1 MSKTKNK
8 TTDKMTNKTAKSK
21 KTSLRAQDP
30 YLAREQQKYPH
41 PLPSREW
48 IIQLL
53 ETAGTPQ
60 KIPSLAKQL
69 SISNSEY
76 EFFERRLKA
85 MARDGQIL
93 INRRNLICA
102 AEKLAIVK
110 CRVEMHK
117 DGFGFAVPLI
127 PTGEGDL
134 VLYERQTRGVMNG
147 DIVTVRPL
155 GLDHRGRREGQ
166 ILDIIE
172 RAQTSIVGRFYL
184 ERGIAVLDPEDKR
197 LTQNVILEPDSVAQF
212 APSEGQVVVAEI
224 TAYPE
229 NHRPAVARITEVLG
243 DYADSGMEIEIALRK
258 HKLPHEFSAGCLKA
272 AAKIPEK
279 VRASDR
285 KNRVDLRDLP
295 LVTID
300 GETSRDFDDAVY
312 AEKNGRNYR
321 LIVAIAD
328 VSHYV
333 KPDDAIDQDAQ
344 ERATSVY
351 FPRRVIPM
359 LPENLSNGICSL
371 NPDVERLC
379 MVCDM
384 EITFAGNIKSYQFYP
399 AVMKSH
405 GRLTYN
411 QVWEWISQKTQNPY
425 SEQLNTLYKLFKILQ
440 KKRHARGAMEF
451 ETTETQMLFNDNGKI
466 DRIIPVVRNDAYKL
480 IEECMLAANV
490 CAADFLLKNK
500 HPALYRNH
508 AGPTPEKLA
517 ALREQLG
524 LLGLKLGGGD
534 NPTPKDY
541 AALADQI
548 AAREDRELLQTM
560 LLRSMQQ
567 AQYEPQNA
575 GHFGLA
581 YEHYTHFT
589 SPIRRYPDLLVHR
602 AIKAVLAG
610 EQYQANWQELGAHS
624 SHCERR
630 ADDASRDV
638 ENWLKTYYMRDKV
651 GEVFAGKISGM
662 ANFGIF
668 VTLDDIHIEGM
679 AHVSDLGEDY
689 FNYHPETLSMIGERS
704 GVQFKMGDRVVV
716 KVARA
721 DLDTSKIDLVLVSG
735 GESRKARKT
744 KKSAADDV
752 SGSLKTTR
760 SKKAAETI
768 APAEF
773 SPAKKLRK
781 GKGSLKTSK
790 VSSSV
795 AKTSA
800 LKTTN
805 AETTKAVIVA
815 DSKPS
820 KSRKGKK
827 QAAADISGSL
837 KTANGEV
844 NQTASAKIEVAE
856 SKSSRKTKGS
866 LKTGKADSSA
876 TKAADEKAADKKTAK
891 TTEQNLAKPSRKG
904 KKAAADVSGSL
915 KTANG
920 EVNQTASAKV
930 EAVQPKP
937 SRKGKGK
944 GSLKTSKAQTQG
956 VNKAKAGK
964 TDASAAQPSSDNAPS
979 QANKG
984 SLKNAA
990 PSQSRKVKKESAPA
1004 PAVSGTLKMVNG
1016 KITIVKKKK

>member
-1 MSKTKNK
+1 MAK
-8 TTDKMTNKTAKSK
+8 NKTAKSK
-21 KTSLRAQDP
+21 KISLRAQDP

-53 ETAGTPQ
+53 ETAGVPQ
-60 KIPSLAKQL
+60 KIPILAKQL
-69 SISNSEY
+69 SISDSEY

-93 INRRNLICA
+93 INRRNLVCA
-102 AEKLAIVK
+102 AEKLEIVK

-155 GLDHRGRREGQ
+155 GLDRRGRREGQ

-279 VRASDR
+279 VRPGDR

-312 AEKNGRNYR
+312 AEKIGRNYR

-384 EITFAGNIKSYQFYP
+384 DITFAGNIKSYRFYP

-411 QVWEWISQKTQNPY
+411 QVWDWISHNTQNQY
-425 SEQLNTLYKLFKILQ
+425 SKQLDTLYKLFKVLQ

-466 DRIIPVVRNDAYKL
+466 DRIIPVVRNDAHKL

-490 CAADFLLKNK
+490 CSADFLLKNK
-500 HPALYRNH
+500 RPALYRNH

-524 LLGLKLGGGD
+524 LLGLKLSGGD

-541 AALADQI
+541 AALADKI
-548 AAREDRELLQTM
+548 AERDDRELLQTM

-567 AQYEPQNA
+567 AQYEPHNA

-610 EQYQANWQELGAHS
+610 TQYQADWQALGAHS

-668 VTLDDIHIEGM
+668 VTLDDIHVEGM
-679 AHVSDLGEDY
+679 VHVSDLGEDY

-735 GESRKARKT
+735 GESRQARKT
-744 KKSAADDV
+744 KKSTADDV

-760 SKKAAETI
+760 SKKAAAETI
-768 APAEF
+768 APAES
-773 SPAKKLRK
+773 SPAKKSRK

-790 VSSSV
+790 VDSSA
-795 AKTSA
+795 AKT
-800 LKTTN
+800 TD

-820 KSRKGKK
+820 QSRKGKK
-827 QAAADISGSL
+827 AAADVSGSL

-844 NQTASAKIEVAE
+844 NQTASAKVEAAQP
-856 SKSSRKTKGS
+856 KPSRKTKGS

-876 TKAADEKAADKKTAK
+876 TKAADAKAADKKTAK

-915 KTANG
+915 KTASG
-920 EVNQTASAKV
+920 EVNQIASAKV
-930 EAVQPKP
+930 EAAQPKS
-937 SRKGKGK
+937 SRKAK
-944 GSLKTSKAQTQG
+944 GSLKTSEAQTKV

-964 TDASAAQPSSDNAPS
+964 ADTSAAQPSSDNAPS
-979 QANKG
+979 QASKG

-990 PSQSRKVKKESAPA
+990 PSQSRKAKKESAPT

>member
-1 MSKTKNK
+1 MAKTKSKT
-8 TTDKMTNKTAKSK
+8 TPSK
-21 KTSLRAQDP
+21 KNSLRAQDP

-53 ETAGTPQ
+53 ETAGIPQ

-69 SISNSEY
+69 SISDSEY

-93 INRRNLICA
+93 INRRNLVCA

-155 GLDHRGRREGQ
+155 GLDRRGRREGQ

-272 AAKIPEK
+272 AAKIPAK
-279 VRASDR
+279 VRPSDR

-312 AEKNGRNYR
+312 AEKIGRNYR

-384 EITFAGNIKSYQFYP
+384 DITFAGNIKSYRFYP

-451 ETTETQMLFNDNGKI
+451 ETSETQMLFNDNGKI
-466 DRIIPVVRNDAYKL
+466 DRIIPVVRNDAHKL

-490 CAADFLLKNK
+490 CSADFLLKNK

-534 NPTPKDY
+534 HPTPKDY
-541 AALADQI
+541 AALAEQI
-548 AAREDRELLQTM
+548 AERDDRELLQTM

-567 AQYEPQNA
+567 AQYEPHNA

-610 EQYQANWQELGAHS
+610 EQYQANWQALGAHS

-679 AHVSDLGEDY
+679 VHVSDLGEDY

-735 GESRKARKT
+735 GESRQARKG
-744 KKSAADDV
+744 KKTADAV
-752 SGSLKTTR
+752 ANISGSLKNTR
-760 SKKAAETI
+760 GKKAAVALVEPN
-768 APAEF
+768 AG
-773 SPAKKLRK
+773 KKSRK
-781 GKGSLKTSK
+781 GKKQAVADGLGSLKTVNSDVKGDAKPEVREQVEQAKSNEPSQSRKGSLKTENGSEMK
-790 VSSSV
+790 ANE
-795 AKTSA
+795 AKAAKPAVQAQAVPSQTA
-800 LKTTN
+800 
-805 AETTKAVIVA
+805 KAVETSPA
-815 DSKPS
+815 K

-827 QAAADISGSL
+827 QAAADGLGSL
-837 KTANGEV
+837 KTAKSNVKGD
-844 NQTASAKIEVAE
+844 AKPAAREQVEQAKNNKP
-856 SKSSRKTKGS
+856 SKSRQAKGS
-866 LKTGKADSSA
+866 LKTTGINEVKTNSPRPTPKEA
-876 TKAADEKAADKKTAK
+876 T
-891 TTEQNLAKPSRKG
+891 P
-904 KKAAADVSGSL
+904 
-915 KTANG
+915 
-920 EVNQTASAKV
+920 
-930 EAVQPKP
+930 
-937 SRKGKGK
+937 
-944 GSLKTSKAQTQG
+944 
-956 VNKAKAGK
+956 
-964 TDASAAQPSSDNAPS
+964 AQPAT
-979 QANKG
+979 
-984 SLKNAA
+984 
-990 PSQSRKVKKESAPA
+990 
-1004 PAVSGTLKMVNG
+1004 GTLKMVNG

>member
-1 MSKTKNK
+1 MAKTKNK
-8 TTDKMTNKTAKSK
+8 TSKTNKTTKSK
-21 KTSLRAQDP
+21 NTSLRAQDP

-53 ETAGTPQ
+53 ETAGVPQ
-60 KIPSLAKQL
+60 KIPSLAQQL
-69 SISNSEY
+69 SISEGEY

-93 INRRNLICA
+93 INRRNLVCA
-102 AEKLAIVK
+102 AEKLEIVK

-155 GLDHRGRREGQ
+155 GLDRRGRREGQ

-212 APSEGQVVVAEI
+212 APNEGQVVVAEI

-258 HKLPHEFSAGCLKA
+258 HKLPHEFSAGSLKA

-279 VRASDR
+279 VRPGDR

-312 AEKNGRNYR
+312 AEKIGRNYR

-333 KPDDAIDQDAQ
+333 KPDDAINQDAQ

-384 EITFAGNIKSYQFYP
+384 EITFAGNIKSYRFYP

-451 ETTETQMLFNDNGKI
+451 ETSETQMLFNDNGKI
-466 DRIIPVVRNDAYKL
+466 DRIIPVVRNDAHKL

-524 LLGLKLGGGD
+524 FLGLKLGGGD

-548 AAREDRELLQTM
+548 AERDDRELLQTM

-567 AQYEPQNA
+567 AQYEPHNA

-610 EQYQANWQELGAHS
+610 TQYQADWQALGAHS

-668 VTLDDIHIEGM
+668 VTLDDIHVEGM
-679 AHVSDLGEDY
+679 VHVSDLGEDY

-704 GVQFKMGDRVVV
+704 GVQFKMGDRVVI

-735 GESRKARKT
+735 GESRSSRKA
-744 KKSAADDV
+744 KKQAAND
-752 SGSLKTTR
+752 SGSLKKAR
-760 SKKAAETI
+760 GKKAAETAAAPIEGSAGKKSRKAKGSLKTSNASFSEAKTEGANEAKTNQAKTADAKANQAKQAAKPSSSRKGKKQATAEDSGSLKAAHSNANPTAGEKAAASI
-768 APAEF
+768 ATSAADASVEKIEPAQQKQ
-773 SPAKKLRK
+773 SRK
-781 GKGSLKTSK
+781 GKGSLKS
-790 VSSSV
+790 
-795 AKTSA
+795 
-800 LKTTN
+800 N
-805 AETTKAVIVA
+805 
-815 DSKPS
+815 
-820 KSRKGKK
+820 
-827 QAAADISGSL
+827 QANRDAA
-837 KTANGEV
+837 
-844 NQTASAKIEVAE
+844 
-856 SKSSRKTKGS
+856 
-866 LKTGKADSSA
+866 
-876 TKAADEKAADKKTAK
+876 
-891 TTEQNLAKPSRKG
+891 
-904 KKAAADVSGSL
+904 
-915 KTANG
+915 
-920 EVNQTASAKV
+920 
-930 EAVQPKP
+930 
-937 SRKGKGK
+937 K
-944 GSLKTSKAQTQG
+944 GSLKTSNAGFSEAKTEGSNEVKTGKPRQAQ
-956 VNKAKAGK
+956 N
-964 TDASAAQPSSDNAPS
+964 
-979 QANKG
+979 QA
-984 SLKNAA
+984 
-990 PSQSRKVKKESAPA
+990 APA
-1004 PAVSGTLKMVNG
+1004 PSATGTLKMVNG
-1016 KITIVKKKK
+1016 KITLVKKKK

>member
-1 MSKTKNK
+1 MAKTKSK
-8 TTDKMTNKTAKSK
+8 TNKTAPSK
-21 KTSLRAQDP
+21 RTSLRAQDP

-53 ETAGTPQ
+53 ETTGIPQ

-69 SISNSEY
+69 SITDSEY

-93 INRRNLICA
+93 INRRNLVCA
-102 AEKLAIVK
+102 AEKLEIVK

-155 GLDHRGRREGQ
+155 GLDRRGRREGQ

-279 VRASDR
+279 VRPGDR

-312 AEKNGRNYR
+312 AEKIGRNYR

-384 EITFAGNIKSYQFYP
+384 DITFAGNIKSYRFYP

-411 QVWEWISQKTQNPY
+411 QVWEWISQKMQNPY

-466 DRIIPVVRNDAYKL
+466 DRIIPVVRNDAHKL

-490 CAADFLLKNK
+490 CSADFLLKNR

-548 AAREDRELLQTM
+548 AERDDRELLQTM

-567 AQYEPQNA
+567 AQYEPHNA

-610 EQYQANWQELGAHS
+610 KQYQANWQALGAHS

-679 AHVSDLGEDY
+679 VHVSDLGEDY
-689 FNYHPETLSMIGERS
+689 FNYHPETLSMVGERS
-704 GVQFKMGDRVVV
+704 GVQFKMGDRVVI

-735 GESRKARKT
+735 GESRSSRKA
-744 KKSAADDV
+744 KKQAANDE
-752 SGSLKTTR
+752 GSLKTTR
-760 SKKAAETI
+760 GKKTAEAAV
-768 APAEF
+768 APVAASAGKKSRKGKKQPTADNLGSLKTANSDAN
-773 SPAKKLRK
+773 SPAASEKVAAAKPSKSR
-781 GKGSLKTSK
+781 KGSLKTDE
-790 VSSSV
+790 
-795 AKTSA
+795 AKATQPA
-800 LKTTN
+800 VQPQ
-805 AETTKAVIVA
+805 ATKAVE
-815 DSKPS
+815 PS
-820 KSRKGKK
+820 PAKKSRKGKK
-827 QAAADISGSL
+827 QAAASAENIGSL
-837 KTANGEV
+837 KTANNDEKQAGEKV
-844 NQTASAKIEVAE
+844 EVA
-856 SKSSRKTKGS
+856 KPKSRKGSLKAKGS
-866 LKTGKADSSA
+866 LKTDEAKLAQPAVQQQA
-876 TKAADEKAADKKTAK
+876 TKAVEPSSAKK
-891 TTEQNLAKPSRKG
+891 SRKG
-904 KKAAADVSGSL
+904 KKQAAASAENIGSL
-915 KTANG
+915 KTASNDEKQAG
-920 EVNQTASAKV
+920 EKV
-930 EAVQPKP
+930 EATKASKQSQ
-937 SRKGKGK
+937 SRQAK
-944 GSLKTSKAQTQG
+944 GSLKPRQAQTE
-956 VNKAKAGK
+956 
-964 TDASAAQPSSDNAPS
+964 
-979 QANKG
+979 
-984 SLKNAA
+984 AA
-990 PSQSRKVKKESAPA
+990 PAQATTSA
-1004 PAVSGTLKMVNG
+1004 LKMVNG
-1016 KITIVKKKK
+1016 KITIVKKAK

>member
-8 TTDKMTNKTAKSK
+8 TTDKMTNKMTNKMTKGK

-93 INRRNLICA
+93 INRRNLVCA

-155 GLDHRGRREGQ
+155 GLDRRGRREGQ

-285 KNRVDLRDLP
+285 KNRIDLRDLP

-384 EITFAGNIKSYQFYP
+384 EITYAGNIKSYRFYP

-405 GRLTYN
+405 GRLTYT

-451 ETTETQMLFNDNGKI
+451 ETSETQMLFNDNGKI
-466 DRIIPVVRNDAYKL
+466 DRIIPVVRNDAHKL

-490 CAADFLLKNK
+490 CSADFLLKNK

-548 AAREDRELLQTM
+548 AERDDRELLQTM

-610 EQYQANWQELGAHS
+610 DQYQANWQALGAHS

-679 AHVSDLGEDY
+679 VHVSDLGEDY

-760 SKKAAETI
+760 SKKSAETI
-768 APAEF
+768 APAES
-773 SPAKKLRK
+773 SPTKKSRK

-790 VSSSV
+790 VDSSA
-795 AKTSA
+795 AKT
-800 LKTTN
+800 TD

-820 KSRKGKK
+820 QSRKGKK
-827 QAAADISGSL
+827 ATADVSGSL
-837 KTANGEV
+837 KTANGKV
-844 NQTASAKIEVAE
+844 NQTASAKVEAVQP
-856 SKSSRKTKGS
+856 KPSRKAKGS
-866 LKTGKADSSA
+866 LKTSKADSSA
-876 TKAADEKAADKKTAK
+876 AKAADAKAADEKTAK

-920 EVNQTASAKV
+920 EVNQTASAKI
-930 EAVQPKP
+930 EAAQPKS
-937 SRKGKGK
+937 SRKGK
-944 GSLKTSKAQTQG
+944 GSLKTSEAQTKG

-964 TDASAAQPSSDNAPS
+964 ADASAAQPSSDNAPS
-979 QANKG
+979 QASKG

-990 PSQSRKVKKESAPA
+990 PSQSRKAKKEAAPV

>member
-1 MSKTKNK
+1 MAKTKSKT
-8 TTDKMTNKTAKSK
+8 TPSK
-21 KTSLRAQDP
+21 KNSLRAQDP

-53 ETAGTPQ
+53 ETAGIPQ

-69 SISNSEY
+69 SISDSEY

-93 INRRNLICA
+93 INRRNLVCA

-155 GLDHRGRREGQ
+155 GLDRRGRREGQ

-258 HKLPHEFSAGCLKA
+258 HKLPHEFSTGCQQA

-312 AEKNGRNYR
+312 AEKIGRNYR

-411 QVWEWISQKTQNPY
+411 QVWDWISHNTQNQY
-425 SEQLNTLYKLFKILQ
+425 SKQLDTLYKLFKVLQ

-466 DRIIPVVRNDAYKL
+466 DRIIPVVRNDAHKL

-490 CAADFLLKNK
+490 CSADFLLKNK

-508 AGPTPEKLA
+508 AGPTPEKLV

-548 AAREDRELLQTM
+548 AERDDRELLQTM

-567 AQYEPQNA
+567 AQYEPHNA

-610 EQYQANWQELGAHS
+610 KQYQANWQALGAHS

-679 AHVSDLGEDY
+679 VHVSDLGEDY

-735 GESRKARKT
+735 GESRSSRKA
-744 KKSAADDV
+744 KKQAAND
-752 SGSLKTTR
+752 SGSLKKAR
-760 SKKAAETI
+760 GKKAAETAA
-768 APAEF
+768 APIEGSAGKKSRKAKGSLKTSNASFSEAKTEGANEAKTNQAKTADAKANQAKQAAKPSSSRKGKKQATAED
-773 SPAKKLRK
+773 SGSLKAAHSNANPAAGEKAAAAKPQSRKKGKKAAASVATSAADAPVEKIEPAKQKQSRK
-781 GKGSLKTSK
+781 GKGSLKS
-790 VSSSV
+790 
-795 AKTSA
+795 
-800 LKTTN
+800 N
-805 AETTKAVIVA
+805 
-815 DSKPS
+815 
-820 KSRKGKK
+820 
-827 QAAADISGSL
+827 QANRDAA
-837 KTANGEV
+837 
-844 NQTASAKIEVAE
+844 
-856 SKSSRKTKGS
+856 
-866 LKTGKADSSA
+866 
-876 TKAADEKAADKKTAK
+876 
-891 TTEQNLAKPSRKG
+891 
-904 KKAAADVSGSL
+904 
-915 KTANG
+915 
-920 EVNQTASAKV
+920 
-930 EAVQPKP
+930 
-937 SRKGKGK
+937 K
-944 GSLKTSKAQTQG
+944 GSLKTSNTGFSEAKTEGSNEVKTGKPRQAQ
-956 VNKAKAGK
+956 N
-964 TDASAAQPSSDNAPS
+964 
-979 QANKG
+979 QA
-984 SLKNAA
+984 
-990 PSQSRKVKKESAPA
+990 APA
-1004 PAVSGTLKMVNG
+1004 PSATGTLKMVNG
-1016 KITIVKKKK
+1016 KITLVKKKK

>member
-1 MSKTKNK
+1 MAKTKNK
-8 TTDKMTNKTAKSK
+8 TSKTNKTTKSK
-21 KTSLRAQDP
+21 NISLRAQDP

-53 ETAGTPQ
+53 ETAGVPQ
-60 KIPSLAKQL
+60 KIPSLAQQL
-69 SISNSEY
+69 SISEGEY

-93 INRRNLICA
+93 INRRNLVCA
-102 AEKLAIVK
+102 AEKLEIVK

-155 GLDHRGRREGQ
+155 GLDRRGRREGQ

-279 VRASDR
+279 VRPSDR

-312 AEKNGRNYR
+312 AEKIGRNYR

-384 EITFAGNIKSYQFYP
+384 EITYAGNIKSYQFYP

-411 QVWEWISQKTQNPY
+411 QVWDWISQKTQNPY
-425 SEQLNTLYKLFKILQ
+425 SEQLNNLYKLFKILQ

-466 DRIIPVVRNDAYKL
+466 DRIIPVVRNDAHKL

-490 CAADFLLKNK
+490 CSADFLLKNK

-548 AAREDRELLQTM
+548 AERDDRELLQTM

-567 AQYEPQNA
+567 AQYEPHNA

-610 EQYQANWQELGAHS
+610 EQYQANWQALGAHS

-679 AHVSDLGEDY
+679 VHVSDLGEDY
-689 FNYHPETLSMIGERS
+689 FNYHPETLSMVGERS
-704 GVQFKMGDRVVV
+704 GVQFKMGDRVVI

-735 GESRKARKT
+735 GESRSSRKA
-744 KKSAADDV
+744 KKQATNDG
-752 SGSLKTTR
+752 GSLKTTR
-760 SKKAAETI
+760 GKKTAEAAVASVAASAGKKSRKGKKQPTADNLGSLKTANSDVNSPAASEKVAAAKPSKSRKGSLKTDEAKATQ
-768 APAEF
+768 PAVQSQAAKAVEP

-781 GKGSLKTSK
+781 GKKQAAASAENIGSLKTASSDVKQAGEK
-790 VSSSV
+790 VEVEVAKPKSRKGSLKTDEAKATQPAVQPQATKAAESSS
-795 AKTSA
+795 AK
-800 LKTTN
+800 
-805 AETTKAVIVA
+805 
-815 DSKPS
+815 
-820 KSRKGKK
+820 KSHKGKK
-827 QAAADISGSL
+827 QAAVSTENIGSL
-837 KTANGEV
+837 KTASSDVKQVGEKV
-844 NQTASAKIEVAE
+844 EATKASKP
-856 SKSSRKTKGS
+856 SQSRQTKGS
-866 LKTGKADSSA
+866 LKPR
-876 TKAADEKAADKKTAK
+876 KT
-891 TTEQNLAKPSRKG
+891 EN
-904 KKAAADVSGSL
+904 
-915 KTANG
+915 
-920 EVNQTASAKV
+920 E
-930 EAVQPKP
+930 
-937 SRKGKGK
+937 
-944 GSLKTSKAQTQG
+944 
-956 VNKAKAGK
+956 
-964 TDASAAQPSSDNAPS
+964 
-979 QANKG
+979 
-984 SLKNAA
+984 AA
-990 PSQSRKVKKESAPA
+990 PAQATTSA
-1004 PAVSGTLKMVNG
+1004 LKMVNG
-1016 KITIVKKKK
+1016 KITIVKKAK

>member
-8 TTDKMTNKTAKSK
+8 TTNKMTDKMTKSK
-21 KTSLRAQDP
+21 NTSLRAQDP

-53 ETAGTPQ
+53 ETTGVPQ

-69 SISNSEY
+69 SITDSEY

-93 INRRNLICA
+93 INRRNLVCA
-102 AEKLAIVK
+102 AEKLEIVK

-155 GLDHRGRREGQ
+155 GLDRRGRREGQ

-258 HKLPHEFSAGCLKA
+258 HKLPHEFSAGCMKA
-272 AAKIPEK
+272 AAKIPAK
-279 VRASDR
+279 VRPSDC
-285 KNRVDLRDLP
+285 KNRVDLRNLP

-384 EITFAGNIKSYQFYP
+384 EITFAGNIKSYRFYP

-411 QVWEWISQKTQNPY
+411 QVWEWISQNAKNQY
-425 SEQLNTLYKLFKILQ
+425 SEHLAALYKLFKVLQ

-466 DRIIPVVRNDAYKL
+466 ERIIPVVRNDAHKL

-548 AAREDRELLQTM
+548 AERDDRELLQTM

-567 AQYEPQNA
+567 AQYEPHNA

-610 EQYQANWQELGAHS
+610 EQYQANWQALGAHS

-679 AHVSDLGEDY
+679 VHVSDLGEDY
-689 FNYHPETLSMIGERS
+689 FNYHPETLSMVGERS

-744 KKSAADDV
+744 KKSTADDV

-760 SKKAAETI
+760 SKKSAETI
-768 APAEF
+768 APAES
-773 SPAKKLRK
+773 SPAKKSRK
-781 GKGSLKTSK
+781 TKGSLKTGEA
-790 VSSSV
+790 SSGA

-800 LKTTN
+800 VKTTN

-827 QAAADISGSL
+827 ATADVSGSL
-837 KTANGEV
+837 KTVNGEV
-844 NQTASAKIEVAE
+844 NQTASAKVKAAQP
-856 SKSSRKTKGS
+856 KPSRKAKGS
-866 LKTGKADSSA
+866 LKTSKADSSA
-876 TKAADEKAADKKTAK
+876 TKAANAKAADKKTAK

-920 EVNQTASAKV
+920 EVNQTASAKI
-930 EAVQPKP
+930 EAAQPKP
-937 SRKGKGK
+937 SRKGKG
-944 GSLKTSKAQTQG
+944 SLKTSEAQTKG

-964 TDASAAQPSSDNAPS
+964 VDASAAQPSSDNAPS
-979 QANKG
+979 QASKG
-984 SLKNAA
+984 GLKNAA
-990 PSQSRKVKKESAPA
+990 PSQSRQAKKESASA

>member
-1 MSKTKNK
+1 MAKTKNK
-8 TTDKMTNKTAKSK
+8 TSKTNKTTKSK
-21 KTSLRAQDP
+21 NTSLRAQDP

-53 ETAGTPQ
+53 ETAGIPQ

-69 SISNSEY
+69 SISDSEY

-93 INRRNLICA
+93 INRRNLVCA

-155 GLDHRGRREGQ
+155 GLDRRGRREGQ

-258 HKLPHEFSAGCLKA
+258 HKLPHEFSAGCQQT

-312 AEKNGRNYR
+312 AEKIGRNYR

-359 LPENLSNGICSL
+359 LPENLSNGSCSL

-384 EITFAGNIKSYQFYP
+384 EITYAGNIKSYQFYP

-411 QVWEWISQKTQNPY
+411 QVWDWISHNTQNQY
-425 SEQLNTLYKLFKILQ
+425 SQQLATLYKLFKVLQ

-466 DRIIPVVRNDAYKL
+466 DRIIPVVRNDAHKL

-548 AAREDRELLQTM
+548 AERDDRELLQTM

-567 AQYEPQNA
+567 AQYEPHNA

-610 EQYQANWQELGAHS
+610 KQYQANWQALGAHS

-679 AHVSDLGEDY
+679 VHVSDLGEDY

-735 GESRKARKT
+735 GESRSSRKA
-744 KKSAADDV
+744 KKQAAND
-752 SGSLKTTR
+752 SGSLKKAR
-760 SKKAAETI
+760 GKKAAETAA
-768 APAEF
+768 APIEGSAGKKSRKAKGSLKTSNASFSEAKTEGANEAKTNQAKTADAKANQAKQAAKPSSSRKGKKQATAED
-773 SPAKKLRK
+773 SGSLKAAHSNANPAAGEKAAAAKPQSRKKGKKAAASVATSAADAPVEKIEPAKQKQSRK
-781 GKGSLKTSK
+781 GKGSLKS
-790 VSSSV
+790 
-795 AKTSA
+795 
-800 LKTTN
+800 N
-805 AETTKAVIVA
+805 
-815 DSKPS
+815 
-820 KSRKGKK
+820 
-827 QAAADISGSL
+827 QANRDAA
-837 KTANGEV
+837 
-844 NQTASAKIEVAE
+844 
-856 SKSSRKTKGS
+856 
-866 LKTGKADSSA
+866 
-876 TKAADEKAADKKTAK
+876 
-891 TTEQNLAKPSRKG
+891 
-904 KKAAADVSGSL
+904 
-915 KTANG
+915 
-920 EVNQTASAKV
+920 
-930 EAVQPKP
+930 
-937 SRKGKGK
+937 K
-944 GSLKTSKAQTQG
+944 GSLKTSNTGFSEAKTEGSNEVKTGKPRQAQ
-956 VNKAKAGK
+956 N
-964 TDASAAQPSSDNAPS
+964 
-979 QANKG
+979 QA
-984 SLKNAA
+984 
-990 PSQSRKVKKESAPA
+990 APA
-1004 PAVSGTLKMVNG
+1004 PSATGTLKMVNG
-1016 KITIVKKKK
+1016 KITLVKKKK

>member
-1 MSKTKNK
+1 MAKTKNK
-8 TTDKMTNKTAKSK
+8 TNKTTKSK
-21 KTSLRAQDP
+21 NTSLRAQDP

-53 ETAGTPQ
+53 ETAGVPQ
-60 KIPSLAKQL
+60 KIPSLAQQL
-69 SISNSEY
+69 SISEGEY

-93 INRRNLICA
+93 INRRNLVCA
-102 AEKLAIVK
+102 AEKLEIVK

-155 GLDHRGRREGQ
+155 GLDRRGRREGQ

-258 HKLPHEFSAGCLKA
+258 HKLPHEFSAGCQQT
-272 AAKIPEK
+272 AAKIPAK

-312 AEKNGRNYR
+312 AEKIGRNYR

-384 EITFAGNIKSYQFYP
+384 EITFAGNIKSYRFYP

-411 QVWEWISQKTQNPY
+411 QVWEWISQNAKNQY
-425 SEQLNTLYKLFKILQ
+425 SEQLATLYKLFKVLQ

-466 DRIIPVVRNDAYKL
+466 DRIIPVVRNDAHKL

-548 AAREDRELLQTM
+548 AERDDRELLQTM

-567 AQYEPQNA
+567 AQYEPHNA

-610 EQYQANWQELGAHS
+610 TQYQADWQALGAHS

-679 AHVSDLGEDY
+679 VHVSDLGEDY
-689 FNYHPETLSMIGERS
+689 FNYHPETLSMVGERS
-704 GVQFKMGDRVVV
+704 GVQFKMGDRVVI

-735 GESRKARKT
+735 GESRSSRKAKKQAANDSSSLKKARGKKVAET
-744 KKSAADDV
+744 AAAPIEGSAGKKSRKAKGSLKTSNASFSEAKTEGANEAKTSEAGFSEAKTNQAKTADAKANQAKQAAKPSSSRKGKKQATAED
-752 SGSLKTTR
+752 SGSLKAAHSNANPTAGEKAAAAKPQSR
-760 SKKAAETI
+760 KKGKKAAASVATSAAD
-768 APAEF
+768 APVEKIE
-773 SPAKKLRK
+773 PAQQKQSRK
-781 GKGSLKTSK
+781 GKGSLKS
-790 VSSSV
+790 
-795 AKTSA
+795 
-800 LKTTN
+800 N
-805 AETTKAVIVA
+805 
-815 DSKPS
+815 
-820 KSRKGKK
+820 
-827 QAAADISGSL
+827 QANRDAA
-837 KTANGEV
+837 
-844 NQTASAKIEVAE
+844 
-856 SKSSRKTKGS
+856 
-866 LKTGKADSSA
+866 
-876 TKAADEKAADKKTAK
+876 
-891 TTEQNLAKPSRKG
+891 
-904 KKAAADVSGSL
+904 
-915 KTANG
+915 
-920 EVNQTASAKV
+920 
-930 EAVQPKP
+930 
-937 SRKGKGK
+937 K
-944 GSLKTSKAQTQG
+944 GSLKTSNAGFSEAKTEGSNEVKTGKPRQAQNQA
-956 VNKAKAGK
+956 V
-964 TDASAAQPSSDNAPS
+964 PAPS
-979 QANKG
+979 AT
-984 SLKNAA
+984 
-990 PSQSRKVKKESAPA
+990 
-1004 PAVSGTLKMVNG
+1004 GTLKMVNG
-1016 KITIVKKKK
+1016 KITLVKKKKEAA